1 MESHIIRELGSKLS
15 IQGKTLGNQITLRNS
30 LHYPNTETAKQTF
43 FGFTLRFNCSLHFTT
58 VVQADAI
65 FKWRELQ
72 KKDKRG

>member
-1 MESHIIRELGSKLS
+1 MRELGSKLS
-15 IQGKTLGNQITLRNS
+15 IQGKTLGNQIIFQNS
-30 LHYPNTETAKQTF
+30 LHYPNTEIAKQTF
-43 FGFTLRFNCSLHFTT
+43 FGFTLHFNCSLHFTT